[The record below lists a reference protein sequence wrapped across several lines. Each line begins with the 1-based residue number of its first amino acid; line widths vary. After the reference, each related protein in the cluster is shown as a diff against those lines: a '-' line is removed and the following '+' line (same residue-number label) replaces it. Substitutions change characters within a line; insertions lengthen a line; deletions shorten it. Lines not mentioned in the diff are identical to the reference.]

1 VADRRSILGLL
12 ALPLVM
18 RPVSSE
24 ANTMSTLLD
33 LPNPTSWTPPNVI
46 PSDEV
51 LDLTIQQLRQQ
62 VQLKAQ
68 LDVSDAVQETSDI
81 ISLSRRM
88 MLAGDRRYC
97 DHVAALPKAE
107 SRLHWLAWTLEARVD
122 AGLAYLLLR
131 IDTPMRERLLA
142 ALAEAGVVGRA
153 AAVREMLPLLPAEA
167 TDYSAIPEERRKTLE
182 SVAVKAGGPAAGR
195 QAIRDHLESDADAQ
209 AFIATARQAL
219 DDETRVYFLFRSMID
234 HFDRD
239 RTVAGQLAA
248 LNTLPIP
255 HRVVW
260 LVHVYRSELHN
271 GGIEQNFS
279 NSGGVF
285 APETAAALRLLG
297 LDAHGAVMEQG
308 IALFP
313 KPFPR
318 DRNSPAWP
326 ADISDKLYP
335 LGDHLNGEDVDPALA
350 AYARR
355 EGVLPR

>member
-18 RPVSSE
+18 RPLSSE

-33 LPNPTSWTPPNVI
+33 PPNATSWTPPTVI
-46 PSDEV
+46 PAEEV

-62 VQLKAQ
+62 EQMKAQ
-68 LDVSDAVQETSDI
+68 LDVANAVPDTDDI
-81 ISLSRRM
+81 IALSRRM

-97 DHVAALPKAE
+97 EHIAALPKVE

-131 IDTPMRERLLA
+131 IDAPMRNQLLA
-142 ALAEAGVVGRA
+142 ALEQAGVVGHA
-153 AAVREMLPLLPAEA
+153 ASVREMLPLLPAEA
-167 TDYSAIPEERRKTLE
+167 TDYSAIPEERRKALE
-182 SVAVKAGGPAAGR
+182 SIAVKAGGPAAGR
-195 QAIRDHLESDADAQ
+195 KAIQDHLESDADAH
-209 AFIATARQAL
+209 AYIAAARQAL

-234 HFDRD
+234 HFDRN
-239 RTVAGQLAA
+239 RTIAGQLAA
-248 LNTLPIP
+248 LNALPIP

-297 LDAHGAVMEQG
+297 LGAHAAVMEQG
-308 IALFP
+308 LALFP
-313 KPFPR
+313 KPYPR
-318 DRNSPAWP
+318 DRTSPAWP

-335 LGDHLNGEDVDPALA
+335 LGDDLNGEEIDAILA
-350 AYARR
+350 GYARR